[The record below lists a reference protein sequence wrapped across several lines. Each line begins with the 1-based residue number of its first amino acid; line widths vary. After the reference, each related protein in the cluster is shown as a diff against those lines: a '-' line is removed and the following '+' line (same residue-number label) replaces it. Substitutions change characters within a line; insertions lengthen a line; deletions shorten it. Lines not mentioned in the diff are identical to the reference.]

1 MNLRCAIIDDEP
13 LAVSLLESYVQ
24 KTPFLELV
32 GKYSNPLSAMAGIKS
47 NPVDLLFLDIQMP
60 ELSGLEFAKLVDPE
74 TRIVFTTAFSQYAL
88 ESYRA
93 NALDYLLKPIS
104 YNDFLDAAN
113 KALQWFELSKAKI
126 LKEEDISPAE
136 SKEFFYVKS
145 EHRLVKINLKDITY
159 IEGLKDYIKINLDG
173 KKAVLS
179 LMRMRALEDF
189 LPEDKFLRVH
199 RSFIVNLDKIE
210 VMERNR
216 IVFGKNYIPVSD
228 NCIETI
234 REYIQKHSIL

>member
-210 VMERNR
+210 VMERTR

-234 REYIQKHSIL
+234 RDSIQKHSIL

>member
-1 MNLRCAIIDDEP
+1 M
-13 LAVSLLESYVQ
+13 
-24 KTPFLELV
+24 
-32 GKYSNPLSAMAGIKS
+32 
-47 NPVDLLFLDIQMP
+47 
-60 ELSGLEFAKLVDPE
+60 
-74 TRIVFTTAFSQYAL
+74 
-88 ESYRA
+88 
-93 NALDYLLKPIS
+93 
-104 YNDFLDAAN
+104 
-113 KALQWFELSKAKI
+113 
-126 LKEEDISPAE
+126 
-136 SKEFFYVKS
+136 
-145 EHRLVKINLKDITY
+145 KDITY

>member
-1 MNLRCAIIDDEP
+1 MKD
-13 LAVSLLESYVQ
+13 
-24 KTPFLELV
+24 
-32 GKYSNPLSAMAGIKS
+32 
-47 NPVDLLFLDIQMP
+47 
-60 ELSGLEFAKLVDPE
+60 
-74 TRIVFTTAFSQYAL
+74 
-88 ESYRA
+88 
-93 NALDYLLKPIS
+93 
-104 YNDFLDAAN
+104 
-113 KALQWFELSKAKI
+113 
-126 LKEEDISPAE
+126 EDISPAE

-189 LPEDKFLRVH
+189 LP
-199 RSFIVNLDKIE
+199 DKIE

>member
-1 MNLRCAIIDDEP
+1 M
-13 LAVSLLESYVQ
+13 
-24 KTPFLELV
+24 
-32 GKYSNPLSAMAGIKS
+32 
-47 NPVDLLFLDIQMP
+47 
-60 ELSGLEFAKLVDPE
+60 
-74 TRIVFTTAFSQYAL
+74 
-88 ESYRA
+88 
-93 NALDYLLKPIS
+93 KPIS

-210 VMERNR
+210 VMERTR